1 MIYPITIYGNP
12 VLRKVGEDI
21 DRNYKNLAQVIEN
34 MFETMYQSEGVGLA
48 APQVNLSLKLFII
61 DASPM
66 GEDDETLKDFKK
78 IFINA
83 KIIEESGKEWDFN
96 EGCLSVPNI
105 REDVKR
111 KAKIRIEYYDENFN
125 FHDEY
130 FEGIASR
137 VIQHEYDHTQGIL
150 FPDRLSPLKKR
161 LLKGKL
167 NSISKNNVKVNYR
180 ILLNK

>member
-111 KAKIRIEYYDENFN
+111 KAKIRIEYYDEHFN

-130 FEGIASR
+130 FEGIAAR